1 MANPTG
7 IWRSINQIPGIV
19 PIGILSCVLLT
30 SASAQE
36 GGVGST
42 TSQSSGLTTDIQ
54 DPEVQLRVIRQK
66 REVPTPSLFP
76 TSPLTPLRNKTHEL
90 ERRVYEG
97 TNIKFG
103 TVFNTLLQGL
113 SDEIPGEDDFGMA
126 TAMSFLGT
134 WDACNQGSPTQGQ
147 VTFELQGRWD
157 WGTTAPA
164 DLGPQSLGSLTFTA
178 NPFNAYTPTFLVR
191 NLFWRQGGRE
201 VGARWVY
208 RIGRITPDAILGT
221 SAHINGYTT
230 YLPVAGTG
238 PFAIALPDS
247 GLGWVG
253 GWFINDR
260 LTVAGLVSDAN
271 ADRFD
276 FGDIDEGDFFTALE
290 LQVKVLPLT
299 ENAGHSKVTIWHN
312 DGTKFGDVINGS
324 TGQEGWGVFIK
335 HEQELT
341 CDGRAVALARWGR
354 SYKDSAVYE
363 QQAAAHFLLY
373 DPFNS
378 GCYQEDLFSADLL
391 GVAYNWVQPTGV
403 PRDESNVELF
413 YRFPLFPYV
422 DVTFSYQAIINPALD
437 PSNDYGSAFSFR
449 LRSLW

>member
-1 MANPTG
+1 MVSYCMLTPARAQDGGSGLNSSQNP
-7 IWRSINQIPGIV
+7 
-19 PIGILSCVLLT
+19 
-30 SASAQE
+30 
-36 GGVGST
+36 
-42 TSQSSGLTTDIQ
+42 GLTTDLD
-54 DPEVQLRVIRQK
+54 DPEVLLRAIRQK
-66 REVPTPSLFP
+66 REVPTRSLFP
-76 TSPLTPLRNKTHEL
+76 TSPLTPLRDKTHDL
-90 ERRVYEG
+90 EARVYEA

-103 TVFNTLLQGL
+103 TSFNTLLQGL
-113 SDEIPGEDDFGMA
+113 SDEIPGQDDFGMA

-134 WDACNQGSPTQGQ
+134 WDACNQGCPNQGQ

-164 DLGPQSLGSLTFTA
+164 DLGPSSLGSLTFTA

-191 NLFWRQGGRE
+191 NLYWRQGGQE
-201 VGARWVY
+201 IGAPWVY
-208 RIGRITPDAILGT
+208 RLGRITPDAILAT
-221 SAHINGYTT
+221 SRHINGFTT

-238 PFAIALPDS
+238 PFAIGLPDS

-253 GWFINDR
+253 GWFVNDR

-276 FGDIDEGDFFTALE
+276 FGDIDEGDFFTAVE
-290 LQVKVLPLT
+290 VQAKVLPLT
-299 ENAGHSKVTIWHN
+299 DNAGYSKVTIWHN
-312 DGTKFGDVINGS
+312 DGTKFGNAINGS
-324 TGQEGWGVFIK
+324 TGKEGWGVFIK

-341 CDGRAVALARWGR
+341 SDGRAIAVARWGR
-354 SYKDSAVYE
+354 SYKDSAVYDK
-363 QQAAAHFLLY
+363 QVGAHLLFY

-378 GCYQEDLFSADLL
+378 GCYQDDLYNADLV
-391 GVAYNWVQPTGV
+391 GIGYNWVQPTGV

-422 DVTFSYQAIINPALD
+422 DVTLSYQAIINPALD

-449 LRSLW
+449 FRSLW